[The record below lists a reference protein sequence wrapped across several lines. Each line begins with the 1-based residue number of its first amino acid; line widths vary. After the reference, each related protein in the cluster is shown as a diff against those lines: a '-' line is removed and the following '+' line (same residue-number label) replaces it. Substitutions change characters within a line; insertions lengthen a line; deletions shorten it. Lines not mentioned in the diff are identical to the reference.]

1 MLLQHSNT
9 STELHPF
16 VKLTIAYAG
25 IMAGFAVL
33 GLAFYVTASTAGSV
47 GAPRVMQFPAVS
59 YYVALAGMSVVA
71 LWLLKNGRR
80 AGAYVAFAALAISVF
95 APISGPAYDSFTIV
109 YWFAIP
115 NAAVGV
121 LLLKA
126 FRTLR

>member
-1 MLLQHSNT
+1 MQHSNT

-80 AGAYVAFAALAISVF
+80 AGAY
-95 APISGPAYDSFTIV
+95 
-109 YWFAIP
+109 
-115 NAAVGV
+115 
-121 LLLKA
+121 
-126 FRTLR
+126 